1 MEQSLIQ
8 KIKEG
13 LYLDGLDPK
22 SYSPLSLA
30 YIGDAIYEIVIRT
43 IVMSAGNMS
52 VNKYH
57 KKSSSMVKA
66 SAQKEVFEKIEP
78 FLTEEEMAVYK
89 RGRNSKSGSVAKNA
103 SMMDYRKAT
112 GVEALVGYLYLA
124 GDMDRIIELIGIGFD
139 LNKKE
144 ETGERRDQYRKR
156 FNQSRFIYSG
166 DRCSMLVDPYI
177 CWTAYRGKRRFHE

>member
-89 RGRNSKSGSVAKNA
+89 RGKKFQIRFCCKECIYDGLQKSNWSGSFGWIFI
-103 SMMDYRKAT
+103 SGRRYGPHHRI
-112 GVEALVGYLYLA
+112 
-124 GDMDRIIELIGIGFD
+124 DRD
-139 LNKKE
+139 
-144 ETGERRDQYRKR
+144 R
-156 FNQSRFIYSG
+156 F
-166 DRCSMLVDPYI
+166 
-177 CWTAYRGKRRFHE
+177 

>member
-1 MEQSLIQ
+1 MEQSLVN

-13 LYLDGLDPK
+13 LSLEGLDPK

-78 FLTEEEMAVYK
+78 F
-89 RGRNSKSGSVAKNA
+89 GRNSKSGSVAKNA

-139 LNKKE
+139 LNKKKE
-144 ETGERRDQYRKR
+144 IGEK
-156 FNQSRFIYSG
+156 
-166 DRCSMLVDPYI
+166 
-177 CWTAYRGKRRFHE
+177 HES

>member
-1 MEQSLIQ
+1 MEQSLVN

-13 LYLDGLDPK
+13 LSLEGLDPK

-78 FLTEEEMAVYK
+78 FLTDEEMAVYK
-89 RGRNSKSGSVAKNA
+89 RGRNSKSGSV
-103 SMMDYRKAT
+103 DRKST
-112 GVEALVGYLYLA
+112 
-124 GDMDRIIELIGIGFD
+124 R
-139 LNKKE
+139 LNSSHR
-144 ETGERRDQYRKR
+144 T
-156 FNQSRFIYSG
+156 
-166 DRCSMLVDPYI
+166 
-177 CWTAYRGKRRFHE
+177 

>member
-66 SAQKEVFEKIEP
+66 SAQKEV
-78 FLTEEEMAVYK
+78 YK

-144 ETGERRDQYRKR
+144 EIGEE
-156 FNQSRFIYSG
+156 
-166 DRCSMLVDPYI
+166 
-177 CWTAYRGKRRFHE
+177 HES

>member
-43 IVMSAGNMS
+43 IVMSAGNM
-52 VNKYH
+52 YH

-144 ETGERRDQYRKR
+144 ETGEE
-156 FNQSRFIYSG
+156 
-166 DRCSMLVDPYI
+166 
-177 CWTAYRGKRRFHE
+177 HES

>member
-57 KKSSSMVKA
+57 KKFKQYGQS
-66 SAQKEVFEKIEP
+66 FC
-78 FLTEEEMAVYK
+78 TK
-89 RGRNSKSGSVAKNA
+89 RSV
-103 SMMDYRKAT
+103 
-112 GVEALVGYLYLA
+112 
-124 GDMDRIIELIGIGFD
+124 
-139 LNKKE
+139 
-144 ETGERRDQYRKR
+144 
-156 FNQSRFIYSG
+156 
-166 DRCSMLVDPYI
+166 
-177 CWTAYRGKRRFHE
+177 

>member
-57 KKSSSMVKA
+57 KKYKTVWSKT
-66 SAQKEVFEKIEP
+66 SAQKESS
-78 FLTEEEMAVYK
+78 L
-89 RGRNSKSGSVAKNA
+89 
-103 SMMDYRKAT
+103 
-112 GVEALVGYLYLA
+112 
-124 GDMDRIIELIGIGFD
+124 
-139 LNKKE
+139 
-144 ETGERRDQYRKR
+144 
-156 FNQSRFIYSG
+156 
-166 DRCSMLVDPYI
+166 
-177 CWTAYRGKRRFHE
+177 

>member
-8 KIKEG
+8 KIKEE

-89 RGRNSKSGSVAKNA
+89 RGRNSKSGSV
-103 SMMDYRKAT
+103 
-112 GVEALVGYLYLA
+112 GYLYLA

-144 ETGERRDQYRKR
+144 ETGEE
-156 FNQSRFIYSG
+156 
-166 DRCSMLVDPYI
+166 
-177 CWTAYRGKRRFHE
+177 HES

>member
-66 SAQKEVFEKIEP
+66 SAQKEVFEKIKP
-78 FLTEEEMAVYK
+78 FLT
-89 RGRNSKSGSVAKNA
+89 GSVAKNA

-144 ETGERRDQYRKR
+144 EIGEE
-156 FNQSRFIYSG
+156 
-166 DRCSMLVDPYI
+166 
-177 CWTAYRGKRRFHE
+177 HES

>member
-1 MEQSLIQ
+1 MEQSLVN

-13 LYLDGLDPK
+13 LSLEGLDPK
-22 SYSPLSLA
+22 SYSPLSLS

-78 FLTEEEMAVYK
+78 FLTDEEMAVYK

-139 LNKKE
+139 LNKKKE
-144 ETGERRDQYRKR
+144 IGEK
-156 FNQSRFIYSG
+156 
-166 DRCSMLVDPYI
+166 
-177 CWTAYRGKRRFHE
+177 HES

>member
-52 VNKYH
+52 VNKSVSYTH
-57 KKSSSMVKA
+57 
-66 SAQKEVFEKIEP
+66 
-78 FLTEEEMAVYK
+78 LTLPTIC
-89 RGRNSKSGSVAKNA
+89 SV
-103 SMMDYRKAT
+103 
-112 GVEALVGYLYLA
+112 
-124 GDMDRIIELIGIGFD
+124 
-139 LNKKE
+139 
-144 ETGERRDQYRKR
+144 
-156 FNQSRFIYSG
+156 
-166 DRCSMLVDPYI
+166 
-177 CWTAYRGKRRFHE
+177 